1 MERGGQGMSEAAIYV
16 TFSVFFI
23 LFYFFVVL
31 KIAASLL
38 LNKTSAGL
46 FIWEFIDLDIESVL
60 GISLSASAV
69 ALCNLKGI
77 KVLDSATLEAG
88 KEH

>member
-1 MERGGQGMSEAAIYV
+1 MERGGQVMSEAAIYV

>member
-1 MERGGQGMSEAAIYV
+1 MERGGQAMSEAAIYV

-23 LFYFFVVL
+23 LFYFFAVL
-31 KIAASLL
+31 KIAAGLL

-69 ALCNLKGI
+69 ALCKLKGI

>member
-1 MERGGQGMSEAAIYV
+1 MERGGQAMSEAAIYV

-31 KIAASLL
+31 KIAAGLL